1 MTTFQKT
8 QAIELIIF
16 GKVKEL
22 IFYKFCLQIPV
33 IDIMDSYTK
42 RLLKNISEYR
52 FRLLE
57 SIMFI
62 RSTGIF
68 FFKIKKQN
76 GIHKCEVTNAEI
88 AKVEWVY
95 SHVFLPICRQKI
107 LEIYNNQ
114 KS

>member
-1 MTTFQKT
+1 MKFIIKGMTTFQKT

-62 RSTGIF
+62 RLPAF
-68 FFKIKKQN
+68 FCSK
-76 GIHKCEVTNAEI
+76 
-88 AKVEWVY
+88 
-95 SHVFLPICRQKI
+95 
-107 LEIYNNQ
+107 
-114 KS
+114 